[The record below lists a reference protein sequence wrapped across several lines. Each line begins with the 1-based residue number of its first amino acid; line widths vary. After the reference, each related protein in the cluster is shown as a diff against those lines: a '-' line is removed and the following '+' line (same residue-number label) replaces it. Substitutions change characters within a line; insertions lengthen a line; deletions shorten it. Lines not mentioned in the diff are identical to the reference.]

1 MKFKVS
7 EDMRHKIIAAIIVVA
22 VGITIYFAYYKIDVL
37 MGVFNTITSLMM
49 PFILG
54 FAIAFLLNRPMELI
68 ETKVLGKTKLK
79 KQTKRNLSTI
89 ITMILA
95 IIIVGCFMALLIPQL
110 VDSVFSL
117 VKAFPGYVEEFQK
130 FAESYMSE
138 HAINAEHVSEYVQKS
153 DFFNK
158 ITNMVTTALPQ
169 MLKMTYQFGST
180 LLDVLLGIMS
190 AIYMLMDKERL
201 MGYVKKINYA
211 ILPIQASEYL
221 HRMAIASAD
230 IFNNFIVGKAID
242 SLIIGTLCYIGSLIF
257 QFPYALLLSVFVGV
271 TNMIP
276 VFGPFIGAVPGIF
289 ILFIIHPI
297 TALYFALFI
306 FVLQQFDGNI
316 LGPLILGDK
325 LGLPSI
331 GILFSVVVGG
341 GLFGIIGMFI
351 GVPCFAVL
359 YTAVREFVNYRLHK
373 KELELKDLT
382 YKED

>member
-37 MGVFNTITSLMM
+37 VGVFNTVTSLMM

-68 ETKVLGKTKLK
+68 ETKVLGKTRLK

-89 ITMILA
+89 ITMVLA

-138 HAINAEHVSEYVQKS
+138 HAINAEHVSDYIQKS

-169 MLKMTYQFGST
+169 MLKMTFQFGST

-201 MGYVKKINYA
+201 M
-211 ILPIQASEYL
+211 
-221 HRMAIASAD
+221 R
-230 IFNNFIVGKAID
+230 
-242 SLIIGTLCYIGSLIF
+242 
-257 QFPYALLLSVFVGV
+257 
-271 TNMIP
+271 
-276 VFGPFIGAVPGIF
+276 
-289 ILFIIHPI
+289 
-297 TALYFALFI
+297 
-306 FVLQQFDGNI
+306 
-316 LGPLILGDK
+316 
-325 LGLPSI
+325 
-331 GILFSVVVGG
+331 
-341 GLFGIIGMFI
+341 
-351 GVPCFAVL
+351 
-359 YTAVREFVNYRLHK
+359 
-373 KELELKDLT
+373 
-382 YKED
+382 